1 MAGIN
6 ILIQIF
12 TSFMSCLIIKSF
24 LDALFIRRTI
34 KNKTIFLWIFYFLLS
49 LYCENNNNIT
59 LPKLFLSAAGVLVIC
74 LIAYD
79 GKLHKKI
86 AMVFLYH
93 FIWIAIE
100 MLLGYTIMSIVK
112 GNDYA
117 NFELLC
123 SIICKIIMLA
133 LVKIIP
139 LVIYNGIVI

>member
-1 MAGIN
+1 MK
-6 ILIQIF
+6 IF
-12 TSFMSCLIIKSF
+12 FACPSYSTRTDF
-24 LDALFIRRTI
+24 LRVAQDFLRVSS
-34 KNKTIFLWIFYFLLS
+34 IFLF
-49 LYCENNNNIT
+49 
-59 LPKLFLSAAGVLVIC
+59 
-74 LIAYD
+74 AYD

-139 LVIYNGIVI
+139 CLMIVFGVV

>member
-100 MLLGYTIMSIVK
+100 MLLGYEE
-112 GNDYA
+112 
-117 NFELLC
+117 NFTLTVLLY
-123 SIICKIIMLA
+123 S
-133 LVKIIP
+133 
-139 LVIYNGIVI
+139 

>member
-1 MAGIN
+1 M
-6 ILIQIF
+6 
-12 TSFMSCLIIKSF
+12 
-24 LDALFIRRTI
+24 
-34 KNKTIFLWIFYFLLS
+34 LS

-139 LVIYNGIVI
+139 LVIDPSIECDMPSKYCFMLTV

>member
-117 NFELLC
+117 NFDLPKYLANFPNFTGIPAC
-123 SIICKIIMLA
+123 S
-133 LVKIIP
+133 LVK
-139 LVIYNGIVI
+139 